1 MAVQQGGI
9 NTYEKETDFT
19 HASACHGGYND
30 AHTAAVCSCW
40 FLNCNALKGITGME
54 NLNTSEVTDM
64 VTDMS
69 EMFDKCKA
77 LTTIYCN
84 DECIGKLKK
93 ISDI

>member
-1 MAVQQGGI
+1 
-9 NTYEKETDFT
+9 
-19 HASACHGGYND
+19 
-30 AHTAAVCSCW
+30 
-40 FLNCNALKGITGME
+40 ME

-84 DECIGKLKK
+84 DERIGKLKK

>member
-1 MAVQQGGI
+1 
-9 NTYEKETDFT
+9 
-19 HASACHGGYND
+19 
-30 AHTAAVCSCW
+30 
-40 FLNCNALKGITGME
+40 ME

-69 EMFDKCKA
+69 KMFDKCKA

-84 DECIGKLKK
+84 DERIGKLKK